1 MARKFAEAF
10 YHSKPWKKCR
20 ASFIS
25 KRKAIDGGLCQD
37 CHKRPGFIVHHKI
50 ELTPDNINNPD
61 ISLNH
66 SNLKYVCKLCHETVE
81 SHSYR
86 RKHVQD
92 EIRYTFDAQGNPVP
106 VERGDTH
113 G

>member
-10 YHSKPWKKCR
+10 YHSKQWSKCR

-25 KRKAIDGGLCQD
+25 KRKAIDGGFCQD
-37 CHKRPGFIVHHKI
+37 CRTELGYIVHHKI
-50 ELTPDNINNPD
+50 ELNPDNINNPD

-66 SNLKYVCKLCHETVE
+66 ANLKYVCKNCHEKVE

-86 RKHVQD
+86 QKHIPD
-92 EIRYTFDAQGNPVP
+92 EIKYTFDANGNPVP
-106 VERGDTH
+106 IER
-113 G
+113 